1 MMNNKLSDM
10 ESVGRIMS
18 LYYSK
23 PAEVLEIAK
32 KAGAAKK

>member
-1 MMNNKLSDM
+1 MLPQKLSDM

-32 KAGAAKK
+32 KASAAKK